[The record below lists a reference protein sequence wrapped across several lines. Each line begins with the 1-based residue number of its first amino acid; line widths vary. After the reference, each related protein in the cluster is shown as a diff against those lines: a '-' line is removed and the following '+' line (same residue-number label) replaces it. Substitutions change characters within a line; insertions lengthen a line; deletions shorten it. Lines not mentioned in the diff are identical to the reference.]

1 MEARF
6 VIAVIPRNSCLWISW
21 LQSLFAVILVPKKM
35 KSVTASTFQPSTYR
49 EVIGPVSMIL
59 VVQILSCNPAF
70 SLSYFALIKRFLS
83 YSPVSAIRVV
93 SSAYLSLLLLLPAIL
108 IPDGESSSPAFHMMY
123 SACKLNNQRDNIQPC
138 HTLFPIIKQSAV
150 PSLVLTV
157 PSWPGYRFLRRQ
169 VR

>member
-1 MEARF
+1 M
-6 VIAVIPRNSCLWISW
+6 SW
-21 LQSLFAVILVPKKM
+21 LQLLSTVISEPKKM

-70 SLSYFALIKRFLS
+70 SLSFFALIKRFLS

-157 PSWPGYRFLRRQ
+157 PS
-169 VR
+169 